1 MFDFSSPEQ
10 SLQMLMDARRAK
22 KDGGPGVPNK
32 PLDEQTIDELRC
44 SLAYSF
50 SVVRVA
56 RKSYGEEVTALAKAQ
71 YDEVWKLLIE
81 ADERFKKRVLKG
93 KVQAPLGDLTPY
105 QDFIRGKSSEL

>member
-10 SLQMLMDARRAK
+10 SLQMLMDARRAR

-32 PLDEQTIDELRC
+32 PLDEQTIHDLRA

-50 SVVRVA
+50 SVA
-56 RKSYGEEVTALAKAQ
+56 RLARRDYTEEVAALAKAQ

-81 ADERFKKRVLKG
+81 VDEPFRRRVLRG
-93 KVQAPLGDLTPY
+93 KVQAPFGDLKPY
-105 QDFIRGKSSEL
+105 QDFIKGKSSEL